1 MNDTLP
7 LVGAPVDRVDGR
19 RKVTG
24 TAPYAAEYPL
34 AGLVYAVIITAT
46 IGKGRITSIDTRD
59 AAHVPGVIAIMT
71 HENAPRVDREMAKEQ
86 TAQVLPLLQDD
97 VIRYDR
103 QPVAVAIADTF
114 EHAVDAASRVI
125 VHYAPEQ
132 PAIAF
137 ERGDRYAPK
146 EIHGEPGAFSKGN
159 PEAAIAA
166 SAVRIDT
173 IYTTPVYHHNP
184 MEPHATTA
192 VWSSDGSLTVY
203 DATQGVDTDART
215 YAHHFGIPVSHV
227 HVIAKFIGGGFGCKG
242 TTWSHAVLSAM
253 AAKLT
258 GRPVRL
264 VLTRPQMFSSVGFR
278 PQTHQRVALGAG
290 SDGRLNGQIHTA
302 TTQTSTFAEFV
313 EPSAM
318 ISQVLYPP
326 ANFAISHELV
336 RLNTATPT
344 FMRAPGESTGS
355 FALESAM
362 DELAVALALD
372 PVELRLRNDVAT
384 DAHGLPF
391 SSRSLRACL
400 TQAADRFDWKRRTP
414 QPRSMRAGD
423 QLVGLGMAA
432 ATYPAHRSAASAL
445 VRIAADGSVTVQSAG
460 VDLGTG
466 AYTAFSQVAADLLG
480 VPLAGVRMELG
491 DNQFPAAPVAG
502 GSQLTAS
509 VGSAVKLAALDAR
522 AKLLA
527 LVADDP
533 ASPLHGVAADTIQ
546 TRNGGLYADGG
557 RGESYAA
564 ILGRHG
570 LANIEGRADAKPG
583 AEQKTYAM
591 HAFGAHF
598 VELHVDDSLGT
609 IQVRRIVSAFASG
622 RILNAKTATSQYY
635 GGITFG
641 IGMALLEQTHFDDR
655 TARIMN
661 ANLGEYLVPT
671 NADVPPIEVII
682 VPEEDTIVNEIGV
695 KGIGEIGIVGVAA
708 AIANAVYHAT
718 GRRVRDLP
726 ITPEKLLLA

>member
-1 MNDTLP
+1 MSSTLP
-7 LVGAPVDRVDGR
+7 LIGAPADRVDGR

-24 TAPYAAEYPL
+24 TAPYSAEYPL
-34 AGLVYAVIITAT
+34 AGLVYAVMITAT
-46 IGKGRITSIDTRD
+46 IGKGRVTSIDSRE
-59 AAHVPGVIAIMT
+59 AHRVPGVVTIMT
-71 HENAPRVDREMAKEQ
+71 HENAPRVDQKKGADQ
-86 TAQVLPLLQDD
+86 TSQELLLLQDD
-97 VIRYDR
+97 IVRYDR

-114 EHAVDAASRVI
+114 EHAVDAANRVI
-125 VHYAPEQ
+125 VHYAPEE
-132 PAIAF
+132 PTIAF
-137 ERGDRYAPK
+137 TRGERYVPK
-146 EIHGEPGAFSKGN
+146 AVHGEPAAFSKGN

-166 SAVRIDT
+166 SAVHIDNV
-173 IYTTPVYHHNP
+173 YTTPVYHHNP

-192 VWSSDGSLTVY
+192 LWGSDGSLTVY

-253 AAKLT
+253 SAKLT
-258 GRPVRL
+258 GRPVKL

-278 PQTHQRVALGAG
+278 PQTHQRVALGAAR
-290 SDGRLNGQIHTA
+290 DGRLNGQIHEA
-302 TTQTSTFAEFV
+302 TTQTATFAEFI

-326 ANFAISHELV
+326 ANFANSHELV
-336 RLNTATPT
+336 RLNTAAPT

-362 DELAVALALD
+362 DELAVALDMD
-372 PVELRLRNDVAT
+372 PVELRLRNDVTA

-400 TQAADRFDWKRRTP
+400 SQAADRFDWKRRTP
-414 QPRSMRAGD
+414 QPGSMRAGD

-432 ATYPAHRSAASAL
+432 ATYPTNRSAASAL
-445 VRIAADGSVTVQSAG
+445 VRIASDGSVTVQSAG
-460 VDLGTG
+460 VDIGTG

-480 VPLAGVRMELG
+480 VPLANVRMELG
-491 DNQFPAAPVAG
+491 DNHFPAAPVAG

-509 VGSAVKLAALDAR
+509 VGSAVKLAVLDAR
-522 AKLLA
+522 TKLLA
-527 LVADDP
+527 LVANDP
-533 ASPLHGVAADTIQ
+533 ASPLHGVAAESIQ
-546 TRNGGLYADGG
+546 MIDGGLYAGG
-557 RGESYAA
+557 RGETYAA
-564 ILGRHG
+564 ILTRHG
-570 LANIEGRADAKPG
+570 LATLEGRADAKPG
-583 AEQKTYAM
+583 DEKKNYAM

-598 VELHVDDSLGT
+598 VEVHVDETLGT
-609 IQVRRIVSAFASG
+609 IQLQRIVSAFASG

-641 IGMALLEQTHFDDR
+641 IGMAMLEQTRFDDR

-661 ANLGEYLVPT
+661 ANLSDYLVPT
-671 NADVPPIEVII
+671 NADVPPIEVIL

-718 GRRVRDLP
+718 GRRIRDLP
-726 ITPEKLLLA
+726 ITPEKLLA

>member
-1 MNDTLP
+1 MSGTLP
-7 LVGAPVDRVDGR
+7 LVGAPNDRVDGR

-24 TAPYAAEYPL
+24 SAPYAAEYPL
-34 AGLVYAVIITAT
+34 AGLVSAVMITAT
-46 IGKGRITSIDTRD
+46 IGKGRVTSIDTGD
-59 AAHVPGVIAIMT
+59 ARRVPGVIAIMT
-71 HENAPRVDREMAKEQ
+71 HENAPRVDEAKAQDQ

-97 VIRYDR
+97 IVRYDR

-114 EHAVDAASRVI
+114 EHAVEAANRFI
-125 VHYAPEQ
+125 VHYAPDQ
-132 PAIAF
+132 PAISF
-137 ERGDRYAPK
+137 ERGERYIPK
-146 EIHGEPGAFSKGN
+146 EIHGEPAAFRKGN

-166 SAVRIDT
+166 SAARIDNM
-173 IYTTPVYHHNP
+173 YTTPVYHHNP

-192 VWSSDGSLTVY
+192 AWSSDGTLTVY
-203 DATQGVDTDART
+203 DATQGVGPDART
-215 YAHHFGIPVSHV
+215 YAHHFGIPVSRV

-242 TTWSHAVLSAM
+242 TTWSHAVLAAM

-278 PQTHQRVALGAG
+278 PQTHQRIALGADR
-290 SDGRLNGQIHTA
+290 DGRLNGQIHTVTA
-302 TTQTSTFAEFV
+302 QTSTFAEFV
-313 EPSAM
+313 ESSAV

-326 ANFAISHELV
+326 ANVAISHELV

-372 PVELRLRNDVAT
+372 PVELRLRNDVAA

-400 TQAADRFDWKRRTP
+400 TQASERFDWRRRTP

-432 ATYPAHRSAASAL
+432 ATYPTNRSAASAL
-445 VRIAADGSVTVQSAG
+445 VRIASDGSVTVQSAG
-460 VDLGTG
+460 VDIGTG

-480 VPLAGVRMELG
+480 VPLANVRMELG
-491 DNQFPAAPVAG
+491 DNQYPTAPVAG

-527 LVADDP
+527 LVTADA
-533 ASPLHGVAADTIQ
+533 ASPLHGIAGDSIQ
-546 TRNGGLYADGG
+546 TKNAGLYAQDG
-557 RGESYAA
+557 RGETYAA
-564 ILGRHG
+564 ILTRHG

-583 AEQKTYAM
+583 DEKKKYAM

-598 VELHVDDSLGT
+598 VELHVDESLGT
-609 IQVRRIVSAFASG
+609 IQLQRIVSAFASG
-622 RILNAKTATSQYY
+622 RIVNAKTATSQYY

-661 ANLGEYLVPT
+661 ANLSEYLVPT

-718 GRRVRDLP
+718 GIRVRDLP
-726 ITPEKLLLA
+726 ITPEKLLS

>member
-1 MNDTLP
+1 MSGTLP
-7 LVGAPVDRVDGR
+7 LVGAPADRVDGR

-34 AGLVYAVIITAT
+34 AGLVYAVMITAT
-46 IGKGRITSIDTRD
+46 VGKGRLTSIDVRD
-59 AAHVPGVIAIMT
+59 ARRVPGLLAIMT
-71 HENAPRVDREMAKEQ
+71 HENAPRMDTKAAPEHTSQELV
-86 TAQVLPLLQDD
+86 LLQDD
-97 VIRYDR
+97 IVRYDR
-103 QPVAVAIADTF
+103 QPVGVAIADTF
-114 EHAVDAASRVI
+114 EHAVDAAGRVI
-125 VHYAPEQ
+125 VHYAAEQ

-137 ERGDRYAPK
+137 ARGERYVPSA
-146 EIHGEPGAFSKGN
+146 IFGEPPALRNGN
-159 PEAAIAA
+159 PDAAIAA
-166 SAVRIDT
+166 AAVRIDNV
-173 IYTTPVYHHNP
+173 YTTPVYHHNP

-192 VWSSDGSLTVY
+192 VWNSDGSLTVY

-215 YAHHFGIPVSHV
+215 YAHHFGIPVDQV

-242 TTWSHAVLSAM
+242 TTWSHAVLCAM
-253 AAKLT
+253 AAKFV
-258 GRPVRL
+258 GRPVKL
-264 VLTRPQMFSSVGFR
+264 VLARPQMFSSVGFR
-278 PQTHQRVALGAG
+278 PQTHQRLALGAG
-290 SDGRLNGQIHTA
+290 LDGRLRGQIHAA
-302 TTQTSTFAEFV
+302 TTQTSTFAEFI
-313 EPSAM
+313 EPSAL

-326 ANFAISHELV
+326 ADFAISHELV

-362 DELAVALALD
+362 DELAVALAMD
-372 PVELRLRNDVAT
+372 PVELRLRNDVTT

-445 VRIAADGSVTVQSAG
+445 VRVAADGSVTVQSAG

-466 AYTAFSQVAADLLG
+466 AYTAFSQVAAELLG
-480 VPLAGVRMELG
+480 VPLANVRMELG
-491 DNQFPAAPVAG
+491 DNTYPTAPVAG

-509 VGSAVKLAALDAR
+509 VGSAIKLAVLDAR

-527 LVADDP
+527 LDD
-533 ASPLHGVAADTIQ
+533 
-546 TRNGGLYADGG
+546 G

-564 ILGRHG
+564 ILTRHG
-570 LANIEGRADAKPG
+570 LANVEGRGDAKPG
-583 AEQKTYAM
+583 NETKTYAM

-598 VELHVDDSLGT
+598 VELHVDESLGT
-609 IQVRRIVSAFASG
+609 IHLQRIVSAFASG

-641 IGMALLEQTHFDDR
+641 IGMALLEQTHFDAR

-661 ANLGEYLVPT
+661 ANLSEYLVPT

-718 GRRVRDLP
+718 GKRIRDLP
-726 ITPEKLLLA
+726 ITPEKLLTVA